1 MVQTPE
7 VKGDW
12 MVTDRQVRKLMK
24 LLNQEQSLSLAAA
37 KSGMDEKTARKYRR
51 LGKVPSE
58 VSKERGWRTREDP
71 FAEMWEEVRPKLELN
86 PGLQAKTL
94 FKDLQ
99 RRRPGKFQDGQ
110 LRTLQRRVKEWRAL
124 EGPPKEVFFEQRHEP
139 GELGQSDFTN
149 MNGLG
154 VRIQGQPFDHLVHHF
169 VLPYSNWEWGTVCFT
184 ESFESLS
191 MGFQNALWKLGGAPN
206 AHRTDRMSAAVHQDI
221 HPEVFTQR
229 YQSLLVHYG
238 VEGRHIQASKPHEN
252 GDVEQ
257 RHHRLKEAVDQALML
272 RGSRDFES
280 REDYEKFLERIFD
293 ELNSGR
299 RARVQEELKRL
310 RRLPQRRLESYKR
323 VSAGVKRNNS
333 TIRVDNNIYSVD
345 SRLIGEDV
353 EVRVH
358 ADELQ
363 VWYGQRQV
371 DTLPRLRGSGKHRI
385 QYRHIIDWLVRKPG
399 AFEHY
404 RYREELFPTTQ
415 FRMAYDRLRQ
425 HFTSARASKDY
436 LRILQYAARL
446 SESAVDAALGRL
458 LRAGEL
464 PTLGAVEAL
473 LQLSETPPLEDVHI
487 EEVELTVYDHLL
499 DGEEEVVRC

>member
-1 MVQTPE
+1 
-7 VKGDW
+7 
-12 MVTDRQVRKLMK
+12 MK
-24 LLNQEQSLSLAAA
+24 LLNQEQTLSIAAA

-51 LGKVPSE
+51 LGKLPSE
-58 VSKERGWRTREDP
+58 VSQERHWRTREDA
-71 FAEMWEEVRPKLELN
+71 FAEIWEEVRPRLELN

-99 RRRPGKFQDGQ
+99 RRHRGKFQDGQ

-139 GELGQSDFTN
+139 GELCQSDFTH
-149 MNGLG
+149 MNGLE
-154 VRIQGQPFDHLVHHF
+154 VRIQGQPFEHLLYHF
-169 VLPYSNWEWGTVCFT
+169 VLTYSNWEWGTVCFS

-191 MGFQNALWKLGGAPN
+191 MGFQNALWKLGGVPN
-206 AHRTDRMSAAVHQDI
+206 AHRTDRLSAAVHQEI

-229 YQSLLVHYG
+229 YKSLLAHYG
-238 VEGRHIQASKPHEN
+238 VEGRRIQASKPNEN
-252 GDVEQ
+252 GDIEQ

-272 RGSRDFES
+272 RGSREFES
-280 REDYEKFLERIFD
+280 REHYEKFLEKIFD

-299 RARVQEELKRL
+299 RARLQGELKRL
-310 RRLPQRRLESYKR
+310 RRLPERRLESYKR
-323 VSAGVKRNNS
+323 VSVGVKRNNS
-333 TIRVDNNIYSVD
+333 TIRVDHNIYSVD

-363 VWYGQRQV
+363 VWYAQRQV
-371 DTLPRLRGSGKHRI
+371 DRMPRLRGSGKHRI
-385 QYRHIIDWLVRKPG
+385 EYRHIIDWLVRKPG
-399 AFEHY
+399 AFENY
-404 RYREELFPTTQ
+404 RYREELFPTTR
-415 FRMAYDRLRQ
+415 FRMVYDRLRR

-436 LRILQYAARL
+436 LQILQYAARL
-446 SESAVDAALGRL
+446 SEATVDAILGRL

-473 LQLSETPPLEDVHI
+473 LQLSETPRSEDVHI
-487 EEVELTVYDHLL
+487 DEVELSVYDHLL
-499 DGEEEVVRC
+499 DGEEEVARC